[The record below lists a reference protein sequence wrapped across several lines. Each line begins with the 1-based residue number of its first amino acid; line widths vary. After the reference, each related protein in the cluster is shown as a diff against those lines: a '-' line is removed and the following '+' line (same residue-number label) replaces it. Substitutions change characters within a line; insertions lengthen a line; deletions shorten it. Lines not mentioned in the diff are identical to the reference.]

1 MGLPGRHLVIGS
13 LGPEEALHEILAW
26 AGKQA
31 GEGGAGHYWTTE
43 AIREHSCWVGPYHH
57 NPAKPT
63 LQLGYSTP
71 TITTLHNSWTTKHW
85 RQHIAPS
92 RRLLLELMVG
102 QLQVSPE
109 VPSTISWRL
118 GDTPGRV
125 ARDSYGPI
133 TWPSYGPITSP
144 TRGTHVPIAHPSQGT
159 HVVPRHERVGIKR
172 VTMVDIVDPII
183 TRCRT
188 APTPTYS
195 TI

>member
-1 MGLPGRHLVIGS
+1 MVIDS
-13 LGPEEALHEILAW
+13 LGLEEALHEILGW
-26 AGKQA
+26 TGKQA
-31 GEGGAGHYWTTE
+31 GEGGAGHYSTTE
-43 AIREHSCWVGPYHH
+43 AIREHSCWVGPCHH
-57 NPAKPT
+57 NPATLAKPT
-63 LQLGYSTP
+63 LQLGYNTP
-71 TITTLHNSWTTKHW
+71 TISTLHNSWITKHW

-92 RRLLLELMVG
+92 RRLLLKLMVG

-133 TWPSYGPITSP
+133 TWP

-159 HVVPRHERVGIKR
+159 HVVPRHERVDIKR

>member
-1 MGLPGRHLVIGS
+1 MDRKTGRRRWSQSLLDHRSHQGALLLGGS
-13 LGPEEALHEILAW
+13 LPSQSRH
-26 AGKQA
+26 
-31 GEGGAGHYWTTE
+31 
-43 AIREHSCWVGPYHH
+43 
-57 NPAKPT
+57 T
-63 LQLGYSTP
+63 LQLGYNTP
-71 TITTLHNSWTTKHW
+71 TITTLHHSWITKHW
-85 RQHIAPS
+85 RQHIAQ
-92 RRLLLELMVG
+92 RRGLLLELMVG

-125 ARDSYGPI
+125 ARD
-133 TWPSYGPITSP
+133 SYGPITSP